1 GGRTADRAL
10 WRDRAPGYARRQ
22 VAPAAGSDLPLDL
35 VHVELPAGA
44 SVAFPAAAFTFVRQ
58 IVVVLQGRLTFLEG
72 ETTHRLL
79 EGDCLE
85 LGPPA
90 DCSFRNDSGRTC
102 TYLVG
107 VIRQ

>member
-1 GGRTADRAL
+1 LGLETG
-10 WRDRAPGYARRQ
+10 
-22 VAPAAGSDLPLDL
+22 
-35 VHVELPAGA
+35 
-44 SVAFPAAAFTFVRQ
+44 VRQ
-58 IVVVLQGRLTFLEG
+58 IVVVLHGRLTFLEG
-72 ETTHRLL
+72 EATHRLL

-90 DCSFRNDSGRTC
+90 DCAFRNDSGRTC

>member
-1 GGRTADRAL
+1 MRSLGYD
-10 WRDRAPGYARRQ
+10 PGD
-22 VAPAAGSDLPLDL
+22 VSTDTST
-35 VHVELPAGA
+35 PAG
-44 SVAFPAAAFTFVRQ
+44 
-58 IVVVLQGRLTFLEG
+58 IGNVLQGRLTFLEG
-72 ETTHRLL
+72 EATHRLL

-90 DCSFRNDSGRTC
+90 DCTFRNDSGRTC